1 MKTIKSIYLIVF
13 LLVTGAVF
21 AENKK
26 PGALVRS
33 TLKGLEYRI
42 KAGVN
47 IGGTSPL
54 PLPAE
59 IREINSYR
67 PGAQLAIEG
76 NIIKW
81 FDRNRKWGGLFGIR
95 LENKGM
101 KTDAR
106 VKNWT
111 GNVKT
116 NVKNSYITLPFQ
128 VIYKV
133 SPRWDLKFGP
143 YISILTNG
151 DFSGV
156 AYDGYIREGD
166 PTGTKANVT
175 EATYD
180 FSGDLRKFQWG
191 LDAGAEWRAYKH
203 LSVYADLTWGLNS
216 IFPGDFE
223 SISFKMYN
231 VYLNFGFGY
240 VF

>member
-106 VKNWT
+106 VKNYYM
-111 GNVKT
+111 VM
-116 NVKNSYITLPFQ
+116 
-128 VIYKV
+128 
-133 SPRWDLKFGP
+133 D
-143 YISILTNG
+143 SIA
-151 DFSGV
+151 S
-156 AYDGYIREGD
+156 
-166 PTGTKANVT
+166 
-175 EATYD
+175 
-180 FSGDLRKFQWG
+180 
-191 LDAGAEWRAYKH
+191 
-203 LSVYADLTWGLNS
+203 
-216 IFPGDFE
+216 
-223 SISFKMYN
+223 
-231 VYLNFGFGY
+231 
-240 VF
+240 

>member
-13 LLVTGAVF
+13 LLVTTSESHQRKVVIIMAK
-21 AENKK
+21 NNM
-26 PGALVRS
+26 
-33 TLKGLEYRI
+33 KGLEYRI

-106 VKNWT
+106 VKNYYM
-111 GNVKT
+111 VMD
-116 NVKNSYITLPFQ
+116 S
-128 VIYKV
+128 
-133 SPRWDLKFGP
+133 
-143 YISILTNG
+143 
-151 DFSGV
+151 
-156 AYDGYIREGD
+156 YDGEVLGHVEGH
-166 PTGTKANVT
+166 
-175 EATYD
+175 
-180 FSGDLRKFQWG
+180 LRDIIKYTLQ
-191 LDAGAEWRAYKH
+191 
-203 LSVYADLTWGLNS
+203 
-216 IFPGDFE
+216 E
-223 SISFKMYN
+223 S
-231 VYLNFGFGY
+231 
-240 VF
+240 